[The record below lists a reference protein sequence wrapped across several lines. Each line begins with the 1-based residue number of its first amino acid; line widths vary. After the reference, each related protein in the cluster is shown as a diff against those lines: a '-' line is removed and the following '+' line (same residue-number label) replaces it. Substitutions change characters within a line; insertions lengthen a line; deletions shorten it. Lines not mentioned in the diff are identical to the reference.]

1 MTSVGV
7 LLILSK
13 WGIVMFSRMQRSE
26 IIIIYKWGIN
36 FHSKKILFKSSLK
49 LIMHEPQNWLPG
61 VKKKRNESRFH
72 HWYRVVIRSVILTR
86 GAPDTWQGAFGTKYS
101 IFYSIADIIL
111 ASYWVT
117 KIKVHLPLMIFI
129 QITWSRN

>member
-13 WGIVMFSRMQRSE
+13 WGIVMFSRMQHSE

-36 FHSKKILFKSSLK
+36 FHSEKILFKSSLK

-61 VKKKRNESRFH
+61 VKKLNESRFH

-86 GAPDTWQGAFGTKYS
+86 GAPETWHRGFWHK
-101 IFYSIADIIL
+101 ILNFYSIANIIL

-117 KIKVHLPLMIFI
+117 KIKVHLPLMIFA